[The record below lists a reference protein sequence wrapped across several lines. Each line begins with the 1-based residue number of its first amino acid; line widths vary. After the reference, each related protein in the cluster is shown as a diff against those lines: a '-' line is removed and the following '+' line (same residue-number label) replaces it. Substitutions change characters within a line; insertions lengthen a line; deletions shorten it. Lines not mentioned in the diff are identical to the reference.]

1 MGSKATRVAFGE
13 ALARIGE
20 QNPDIVVIDADLS
33 KSTMTEFFAKKFP
46 ERFFDTGIAEGN
58 MVGMGAGMGLAGKI
72 PFICSFSCFVGG
84 RFEQI
89 RMSVCYN
96 RSNVKIV
103 GTHAGIGIG
112 EDGYSQMALED
123 IALMR
128 SLPNMVVIQP
138 ADAVETERA
147 VESIAE
153 HRGPVFLRLLRQKV
167 NDINSSDYRF
177 HLGKGVPLREG
188 KHVSILATGGVV
200 ENSLKAADQLKQ
212 KGIEAEVVN
221 IHTLKPIDRDLIA
234 ERTRTHGKFVTVEDH
249 GVTGGLGSAVAEV
262 VADLGQGQVKRIGVE
277 DFGES
282 GDAEGLYK
290 KYGLSADNITAKTLE
305 LLQRS

>member
-13 ALARIGE
+13 ALARLGSE
-20 QNPDIVVIDADLS
+20 NPDIVVIDADLS
-33 KSTMTEFFAKKFP
+33 KSTMTNFFAQKFP
-46 ERFFDTGIAEGN
+46 DRFFDAGIAEGN
-58 MVGMGAGMGLAGKI
+58 MVGMGAGMGLTGKI

-128 SLPNMVVIQP
+128 SLPNMVVVQP
-138 ADAVETERA
+138 GDAVETERA
-147 VESIAE
+147 VEYIVRHS
-153 HRGPVFLRLLRQKV
+153 GPVFLRLLRQKV
-167 NDINSSDYRF
+167 IDINPPEYQF
-177 HLGKGVPLREG
+177 QFGKGVPLRPGE
-188 KHVSILATGGVV
+188 HVSILATGGVI
-200 ENSLKAADQLKQ
+200 ENSLKAAETMKQ

-221 IHTLKPIDRDLIA
+221 IHTIKPIDRELIVDRA
-234 ERTRTHGKFVTVEDH
+234 RSHGKFVTVEDH
-249 GVTGGLGSAVAEV
+249 GITGGLGSAVAEV
-262 VADLGQGQVKRIGVE
+262 VADLGRGQVKRIGVE
-277 DFGES
+277 DFAES
-282 GDAEGLYK
+282 GDPDGLYK
-290 KYGLSADNITAKTLE
+290 KYGLSQENIAAKTLE
-305 LLQRS
+305 LFQD